1 HAVDL
6 FEPRH
11 PGLDAHRLEALLEVA
26 ADRIVEPLEG
36 GAGGVGVAEQTGAGG
51 AAEQLV
57 QRLTRLL
64 RGDVPQRHVDRG
76 DRAHRHRAAA
86 PVRAAV
92 EVLPGRLD
100 LGLVAADQRGGD
112 VVAQIGGDR
121 ELPAVQG
128 GVPEPGEAV
137 RGGDLDRHEVP
148 AGAGDVHVDAVDGHE
163 IGRAHV

>member
-1 HAVDL
+1 
-6 FEPRH
+6 
-11 PGLDAHRLEALLEVA
+11 
-26 ADRIVEPLEG
+26 
-36 GAGGVGVAEQTGAGG
+36 
-51 AAEQLV
+51 
-57 QRLTRLL
+57 
-64 RGDVPQRHVDRG
+64 
-76 DRAHRHRAAA
+76 AAA

-137 RGGDLDRHEVP
+137 RRGDLDRHEVP
-148 AGAGDVHVDAVDGHE
+148 AGAGDVHVDAVDGHAGTSGA
-163 IGRAHV
+163 GRDGAPDDTQAFRMMECAFCSS